1 MLYLDEQPFWVD
13 EAESSIN
20 ALTILDHGFPTD
32 SYLGIPIYENTLIQP
47 SPENTEYEFRDLSYS
62 KKHLAIYH
70 GWLPLYAI
78 ALSFSLHRIA
88 PDHIDGSRQVKHDL
102 NECKRR
108 TRAARLP
115 AVLFGLLF
123 LAVLFI
129 GGRKLYG
136 ADAAWAGLI
145 VGSIYPFH
153 IAICREAR
161 YYSAEVALTT
171 TCAVSLWLFV
181 KHCKWRH
188 VYLAAAVFILLFYTH
203 LLSFCAAG
211 FVCVLA
217 APLIVQRHQAGF
229 RKLITFAL
237 LVAAGTLPW
246 VIGTGFYQQQQRIPR
261 AWPLLRLPADFWR
274 YPPVGPWS
282 AVVGI
287 AIALL
292 ASWLILAK
300 PRVSLRFTA
309 PATKLYPILLFLV
322 AWGACGYAAF
332 FAFVPAVS
340 FDRNRLNLGYWGPL
354 FLLASVCAAAI
365 ARVIAP
371 RRSVLLAPI
380 VLLAIF
386 FVTGH
391 RLAFREGLSLRN
403 WNADLLVIDRLGA
416 MSSDPATKL
425 YAAPNDHL
433 ILSFYSGLPV
443 QDITPVR
450 KSYLDSYKGDIVYVD
465 RSVSVDTGLLTPV
478 RVRAAALQHGIM
490 LSPEDAETWSALLR
504 TRDYREGM
512 LQSVA
517 PGLPPDLETLP
528 PFGAELLAA
537 HHRKIPSVFSNSS
550 LELVTRG
557 FSMKSWSD
565 WRVVLKYRFIGPA
578 EHSGAHANYA
588 ARLRGAD
595 AVILIRDESDTAMYL
610 SRWHPPGSRE
620 SIVFQ
625 FVP

>member
-1 MLYLDEQPFWVD
+1 VD

-20 ALTILDHGFPTD
+20 ALTILEHGYPTD

-47 SPENTEYEFRDLSYS
+47 SPESTEYEFRDLSYS
-62 KKHLAIYH
+62 DKHVAVYH

-78 ALSFSLHRIA
+78 AGSFALHRVA
-88 PDHIDGSRQVKHDL
+88 PDHANGSLQVKHDL
-102 NECKRR
+102 NERKRR
-108 TRAARLP
+108 TRVARLP

-123 LAVLFI
+123 LAVVFI
-129 GGRKLYG
+129 GGRRLYG
-136 ADAAWAGLI
+136 ADAAWAGLL

-153 IAICREAR
+153 IMICREAR

-171 TCAVSLWLFV
+171 ACAISLWLFV
-181 KHCKWRH
+181 KDCKWRH

-203 LLSFCAAG
+203 LLSFFAAG
-211 FVCVLA
+211 FVCMLA
-217 APLIVQRHQAGF
+217 APFIVQRHQAGF

-246 VIGTGFYQQQQRIPR
+246 VIATGFYQQQGRIPR
-261 AWPLLRLPADFWR
+261 AWPLLDLPADFWR
-274 YPPVGPWS
+274 YPPVQPWS
-282 AVVGI
+282 AAVGI

-300 PRVSLRFTA
+300 PRVSPRFTV
-309 PATKLYPILLFLV
+309 PTTKLYPLLLFLG
-322 AWGACGYAAF
+322 AWGACGYATF

-340 FDRNRLNLGYWGPL
+340 FDKGRLNLGYWGPL
-354 FLLASVCAAAI
+354 FLLASVSAAAI

-380 VLLAIF
+380 VLLTIF

-391 RLAFREGLSLRN
+391 RLAFREGFSRN
-403 WNADLLVIDRLGA
+403 WNTDVFVLDRLEA
-416 MSSDPATKL
+416 MSLDPWTKL

-450 KSYLDSYKGDIVYVD
+450 TSYLDSYEGDIIYVD
-465 RSVSVDTGLLTPV
+465 GGVSVNTGLLTPG
-478 RVRAAALQHGIM
+478 RVRAAALQHGIT

-504 TRDYREGM
+504 TRDYRERM
-512 LQSVA
+512 LQSLA
-517 PGLPPDLETLP
+517 PDLPPDLEPLP
-528 PFGAELLAA
+528 PFGSELLAA
-537 HHRKIPSVFSNSS
+537 HHRQIPRVFSNSS

-557 FSMKSWSD
+557 FSMNSWTD
-565 WRVVLKYRFIGPA
+565 WRMVLKYRFIGPA
-578 EHSGAHANYA
+578 EHSGVHANYA
-588 ARLRGAD
+588 ARLRGSD
-595 AVILIRDESDTAMYL
+595 AVILTRDESDTAIYL
-610 SRWHPPGSRE
+610 SRWHPPDTHK
-620 SIVFQ
+620 SIVFH
-625 FVP
+625 FVR